1 LLIKEVSRGP
11 HFMHLRCLRDV
22 GEFWSDQSLS
32 SRELRGRR
40 SRAKLFSVMSMAVS
54 PGLEV

>member
-1 LLIKEVSRGP
+1 
-11 HFMHLRCLRDV
+11 MHLRCLRDV

-40 SRAKLFSVMSMAVS
+40 SRAKLFSVMSIAVS
-54 PGLEV
+54 PGLEVWMIAS